1 MAFPKE
7 DVQQIVTALEERG
20 TPPPEA
26 ATIVQGVI
34 GAAGPLGQAIPIG
47 YYFGATKRFPLNGS
61 HDSETIKIS
70 QATYIAWFQSSS
82 APRFFAITRYEG
94 NGDRR
99 AYEISKVD
107 PVGLV
112 RSYALPLLL
121 FAVSLFV
128 LRRREL
134 GQ

>member
-1 MAFPKE
+1 VAFPKQ

-34 GAAGPLGQAIPIG
+34 DAAGPLGRAIPVG
-47 YYFGATKRFPLNGS
+47 YYSGATKRFQLNGS
-61 HDSETIKIS
+61 HTETIKIS
-70 QATYIAWFQSSS
+70 QASYVAWFQNPS

-94 NGDRR
+94 SGDRR
-99 AYEISKVD
+99 AYEISTVD
-107 PVGLV
+107 PVIIV
-112 RSYALPLLL
+112 RGYALPFLL
-121 FAVSLFV
+121 FAVSLFL
-128 LRRREL
+128 LRRRKL

>member
-7 DVQQIVTALEERG
+7 DVQQIVAALEERG
-20 TPPPEA
+20 TPPAEA

-34 GAAGPLGQAIPIG
+34 NAAGPLGRAVPVG
-47 YYFGATKRFPLNGS
+47 YYSGATKKFQLNGF

-70 QATYIAWFQSSS
+70 QASYIAWFQNPS
-82 APRFFAITRYEG
+82 APRFFAITRYESS
-94 NGDRR
+94 GDRR

-107 PVGLV
+107 PVTLV
-112 RSYALPLLL
+112 RGYAQSLLL
-121 FAVSLFV
+121 FAVSLFL
-128 LRRREL
+128 LRRRKL